1 MQSVASLG
9 KIIVISPHLDDA
21 VFACAGLIAGKP
33 GTVVVTIF
41 AGMPSDFAAYTSWDA
56 ASGFD
61 SARQAVACRR
71 DEDRN
76 ALEILDA
83 MPLWLDFLDSQY
95 GCTPTVDSVADILKE
110 ILRQHDPDTV
120 MIPAGLFHSDHQPAH
135 YAALAARTC
144 YPEKNW
150 FSYEDAFYRRIPGL
164 LQQRLVT
171 LAVANIIATPAAFG
185 TTDRTERKH
194 HAVQCYASQLQA
206 LAACHQTAYAD
217 VLAPERYW
225 GLMSHPT
232 SSMSLSGDRQNDS
245 AR

>member
-120 MIPAGLFHSDHQPAH
+120 PALEAMLGQQPG
-135 YAALAARTC
+135 
-144 YPEKNW
+144 EVG
-150 FSYEDAFYRRIPGL
+150 RR
-164 LQQRLVT
+164 
-171 LAVANIIATPAAFG
+171 
-185 TTDRTERKH
+185 
-194 HAVQCYASQLQA
+194 AVQRGVGELDVVELDGDVFGVA
-206 LAACHQTAYAD
+206 L
-217 VLAPERYW
+217 R
-225 GLMSHPT
+225 
-232 SSMSLSGDRQNDS
+232 
-245 AR
+245 